1 MQVAAYLIHG
11 DCGVLFSYLMQC
23 KSQCTMV
30 LCFKYSAVAA
40 YIIQEAVEVGA
51 DKYLVFL

>member
-1 MQVAAYLIHG
+1 M
-11 DCGVLFSYLMQC
+11 
-23 KSQCTMV
+23 SQCTIV
-30 LCFKYSAVAA
+30 LCFKHSAVAA